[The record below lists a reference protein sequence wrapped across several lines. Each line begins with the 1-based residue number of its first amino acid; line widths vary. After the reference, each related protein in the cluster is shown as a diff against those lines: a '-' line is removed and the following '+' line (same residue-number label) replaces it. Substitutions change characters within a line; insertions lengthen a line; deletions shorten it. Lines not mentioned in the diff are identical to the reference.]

1 LQGRPESD
9 GPVRRNKKNDKGE
22 DHRNHGDARGRI
34 PWKDEEQKKRNVALY
49 SATPAKAAAPCDLPN
64 LSGDWMCS
72 ATSGDWDEFLYLL
85 EVDEFTRKLAK
96 ARKWG
101 VRHSEQRV
109 VLSSDK
115 QKISIA
121 THQQKL
127 QYTTNPTSAD
137 SAADNAPAAAAKK
150 AAADNLADVV
160 MLINGEPQQIVYE
173 GHTGTGTLNW
183 EGKVL
188 VTRMEL
194 PKLGPVRVG
203 DRRKPALRVSCVPD
217 CAMFCAPLR
226 MCAPHRSAVRHQAVI
241 GYRHDDHDGR
251 SSRVVHPRIADI
263 HAQNGA
269 HLLARARTHGRI
281 GRIVAERQ
289 ATRRTAFEPRAV
301 R

>member
-1 LQGRPESD
+1 
-9 GPVRRNKKNDKGE
+9 
-22 DHRNHGDARGRI
+22 
-34 PWKDEEQKKRNVALY
+34 VALY

-194 PKLGPVRVG
+194 PKLGPCVIKRSLATDMMTMTV
-203 DRRKPALRVSCVPD
+203 DLHVS
-217 CAMFCAPLR
+217 
-226 MCAPHRSAVRHQAVI
+226 
-241 GYRHDDHDGR
+241 Y
-251 SSRVVHPRIADI
+251 I
-263 HAQNGA
+263 HAS
-269 HLLARARTHGRI
+269 RTFML
-281 GRIVAERQ
+281 
-289 ATRRTAFEPRAV
+289 RTELIY
-301 R
+301 